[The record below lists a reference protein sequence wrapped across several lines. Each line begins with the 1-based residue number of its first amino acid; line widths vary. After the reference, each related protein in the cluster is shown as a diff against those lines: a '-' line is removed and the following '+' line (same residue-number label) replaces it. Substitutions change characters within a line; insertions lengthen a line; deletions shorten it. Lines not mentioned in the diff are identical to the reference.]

1 MKKLTLTC
9 TILWAA
15 CAFTFAG
22 APERYQ
28 SKEPIVELPQ
38 CAQFGG
44 WEFGANVGG
53 AVLDSTWNDNDNW
66 IDNFSSDFNT
76 SNPSKSREGVT
87 LGGSVGYNFQ
97 RGCALFGLEADGSWT
112 SIEGTDHHSP
122 FPDGTELRIHDAL
135 NFWGSVRARSGV
147 VVDNLLLYVTG
158 GFAFADI
165 DHDWSVGDRS
175 PDAVNSQSSAVNAPD
190 GQFSGMESFSAD
202 SFRWGGVAGVGA
214 EWAIN
219 KKWSLRSEF
228 LYIHFI
234 EDNTSGFSEAGNQE
248 VHFDTQD
255 AMFVSRFAL
264 VYRFGSGN

>member
-1 MKKLTLTC
+1 MKKLSLTC
-9 TILWAA
+9 TILCAA

-28 SKEPIVELPQ
+28 SKEPVVELPQ

-44 WEFGANVGG
+44 WELGLNVGG
-53 AVLDSTWNDNDNW
+53 AVENSTWNDNDNW
-66 IDNFSSDFNT
+66 VDNFNFDFNT

-87 LGGSVGYNFQ
+87 VGGSFGYNWQ
-97 RGCALFGLEADGSWT
+97 KGCALFGFIADGSWT
-112 SIEGTDHHSP
+112 SIDGTAQHSP
-122 FPDGTELRIHDAL
+122 FPDGTELRIHDAV
-135 NFWGSVRARSGV
+135 NFWGSARARSGV

-165 DHDWSVGDRS
+165 DHDWSVGDRNINV
-175 PDAVNSQSSAVNAPD
+175 ANSQSSAVNAPD
-190 GQFSGMESFSAD
+190 GKFSPRESFSAD
-202 SFRWGGVAGVGA
+202 SFRWGGVAGFGA

-228 LYIHFI
+228 LYIYFI
-234 EDNTSGFSEAGNQE
+234 EDHTSGFSEAGNQE

-255 AMFVSRFAL
+255 SMLVSQFAV
-264 VYRFGSGN
+264 VYRFGGGN